1 MSASIGVSG
10 STVIAASSPEL
21 NSRMAQVTPR
31 MGTAP
36 QDQSASPSPALLVTA
51 PTLNVEGYGT
61 DLDAA
66 LRFAEGFRDVLR
78 YAHGVGWLFWDGKRW
93 LPNSKDKAVLS
104 AMVSARSWSKDSW
117 ASAALDQGARAK
129 TAKGL
134 EGAARIENAV
144 RLSESLP
151 QMRVD
156 HWALDQ
162 NKWLLNCQNGTL
174 DLRTGEL
181 YPHRPTDFITKL
193 APVTYDAAASSDALE
208 LFLRPQREVHPEM
221 PDFLA
226 RCFGATLTGDV
237 SAESL
242 FLLQG
247 EGGSGKTTLTESV
260 AAMLGDYACKLP
272 FESLC
277 KSKHGRQAGGATP
290 DLVPIRG
297 ARLVYAT
304 EGDAS
309 SQLDSGRVK
318 ELTGGEPITVRALY
332 QEPVHIQPTWKIW
345 LVSNFDPRTDSEDT
359 GLWRRLVK
367 LSFTSIPE
375 HKRDP
380 KIKEALLNDHAAR
393 SALLA
398 WAVQGCLDWQRRGA
412 GRAGL
417 AIPKAIADATEAY
430 RTKQD
435 LLGSWWEDL
444 TSAPTTL
451 PQGWTPTQKI
461 RAHYYEWCCRNGSPA
476 FSWRRLSEYLE
487 RRGLR
492 ASKGSG
498 GERGWDGIS
507 I

>member
-1 MSASIGVSG
+1 MNHATPTPATAPKYQLTASG
-10 STVIAASSPEL
+10 SALPFSP
-21 NSRMAQVTPR
+21 
-31 MGTAP
+31 
-36 QDQSASPSPALLVTA
+36 
-51 PTLNVEGYGT
+51 PTLNVEDYGT

-66 LRFAEGFRDVLR
+66 LRFAAEFHHVLR
-78 YAHGVGWLFWDGKRW
+78 YAHGLGWLCWDGRRW
-93 LPNSKDKAVLS
+93 LPNSRDKAVLS
-104 AMVSARSWSKDSW
+104 AMASARSWSKDSW

-129 TAKGL
+129 SAKGL

-151 QMRVD
+151 EMRVD
-156 HWALDQ
+156 CSTLDQ

-174 DLRTGEL
+174 DLKTGEL
-181 YPHRPTDFITKL
+181 HPHRPTDFITKI
-193 APVTYDAAASSDALE
+193 APVTYNATAISSALE
-208 LFLRPQREVHPEM
+208 LFLQSQRDIQPEL

-277 KSKHGRQAGGATP
+277 KSKYGRQAGGATP
-290 DLVPIRG
+290 DLVPMRG
-297 ARLVYAT
+297 SRIVYAT

-309 SQLDSGRVK
+309 SQLDAGRVK

-332 QEPVHIQPTWKIW
+332 QAPIQIQPSWKIW

-367 LSFTSIPE
+367 LPFATIPA

-380 KIKEALLNDHAAR
+380 KMKEVLLNDCNAR

-398 WAVQGCLDWQRRGA
+398 WAVRGCLDWQRRGA

-417 AIPKAIADATEAY
+417 AIPNAITSATEAY
-430 RTKQD
+430 RTRQD
-435 LLGSWWEDL
+435 ILGQWWEDL
-444 TSAPTTL
+444 TSAPKTVA
-451 PQGWTPTQKI
+451 QGWTSSRKI
-461 RAHYYEWCCRNGSPA
+461 RENYEDWCGRNGAQAVSP
-476 FSWRRLSEYLE
+476 RRLGDYLE

-492 ASKGSG
+492 ARKGSG
-498 GERGWDGIS
+498 GERGWDNIT